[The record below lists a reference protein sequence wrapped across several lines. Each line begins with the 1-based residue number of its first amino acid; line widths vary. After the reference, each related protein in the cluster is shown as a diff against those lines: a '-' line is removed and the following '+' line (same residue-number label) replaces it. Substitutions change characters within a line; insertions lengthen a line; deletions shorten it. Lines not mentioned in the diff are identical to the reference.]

1 MLLKI
6 YKVVYSLHGQAE
18 VKKTLTPT
26 DKEEW
31 ELHTYEFFTKLEVDE
46 NLWKLESG
54 KFTSLAPVLPDLSIE
69 AVNSLLN
76 CDVTPIA
83 PGMRS
88 CVSAVEAIDLREY
101 LKSR

>member
-6 YKVVYSLHGQAE
+6 YKVVYSIHGKAE

-26 DKEEW
+26 DKERW
-31 ELHTYEFFTKLEVDE
+31 ELHVYDFFAKLEVDE

-54 KFTSLAPVLPDLSIE
+54 KFSSLAPVLPDLSVE
-69 AVNSLLN
+69 AVNDLLN
-76 CDVTPIA
+76 CDVSPIA

-88 CVSAVEAIDLREY
+88 CVSVSEGIDLAEY